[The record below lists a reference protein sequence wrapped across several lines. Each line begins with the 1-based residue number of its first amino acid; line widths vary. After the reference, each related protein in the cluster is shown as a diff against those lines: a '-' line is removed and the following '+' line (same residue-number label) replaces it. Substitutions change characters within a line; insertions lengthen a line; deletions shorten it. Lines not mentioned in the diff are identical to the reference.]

1 MPTRSPRLRERLR
14 YRFDSSLSRGPSVL
28 VVWLAGATVAFLLV
42 AAAVISVAGLGIDGG
57 KSAGFFEAFWQAM
70 LRVFD
75 SGTFSGD
82 NGWALRVVSLAV
94 TLAGILVVTSL
105 IGLVASSIDQRIT
118 NLGKGRSPVLETG
131 HVLVLG
137 WSPRLFSVLSE
148 LVEANANQRRA
159 VIVILAEE
167 SKADMDDAI
176 RARIGDTGPTR
187 IVCRTGDPA
196 SPADLE
202 LVNATGARSIVVMA
216 GHDATGDAAAVRATL
231 AVLSADS
238 GGRPPVVVEMLDGRN
253 ARALSSAAGGRVLT
267 VEADDIIAKV
277 TAQACYQ
284 AGLGVVYR
292 ELLDFAGDE
301 IYFAPAPELAG
312 HTFGEALSAY
322 ETSTVVGRRA
332 ASGAISLA
340 PDMATMFEPGD
351 QVVAL
356 SADDD
361 TVVFSGFRQV
371 DPPTPGN
378 AGATAATAPTTMLVI
393 GWSPLGARILT
404 ELDAVATGPR
414 SVDVAV
420 DDTMVPPGSLVAT
433 GCERLVVRFLSGADD
448 PDRLGALV
456 DENGYDHVVVLGYR
470 YGLPPAAADARTLL
484 TLLTLAGPGGSGRP
498 DGALRVVA
506 EVLDSRDAVIA
517 ERTGADDLVVSDQ
530 LSSLMIAQL
539 TEHPELIQVFDALFD
554 PAAPSIAVR
563 PAAAYV
569 AAGPV
574 PFAAVVAAARV
585 AGEVALGYRLAGGR
599 VVVNPPKSAVVS
611 LGDTDNVIVLG

>member
-1 MPTRSPRLRERLR
+1 ML
-14 YRFDSSLSRGPSVL
+14 
-28 VVWLAGATVAFLLV
+28 WLAGATVAFLMV
-42 AAAVISVAGLGIDGG
+42 AAAVISLAGLGIDGG
-57 KSAGFFEAFWQAM
+57 KSAGFFESFWQAM

-82 NGWALRVVSLAV
+82 SGWALRTVSLVV
-94 TLAGILVVTSL
+94 TLAGILFVTSL
-105 IGLVASSIDQRIT
+105 IGLIASSIDQRVT

-131 HVLVLG
+131 HVVVLG

-167 SKADMDDAI
+167 TKADMEDAV
-176 RARIGDTGPTR
+176 RARIGDTRSTR

-196 SPADLE
+196 SPADLD

-216 GHDATGDAAAVRATL
+216 GHAATGDAAAVRATL

-238 GGRPPVVVEMLDGRN
+238 GDRPPVVVEMLDGRN

-284 AGLGVVYR
+284 AGLGIVYR

-301 IYFAPAPELAG
+301 IYFVPAPELVG

-322 ETSTVVGRRA
+322 ETSTVVGRRTA
-332 ASGAISLA
+332 AGSIALA
-340 PDMATMFEPGD
+340 PDMATVFEPGD
-351 QVVAL
+351 QVIVV

-361 TVVFSGFRQV
+361 TIVFSGFRHGE
-371 DPPTPGN
+371 PTPPRD
-378 AGATAATAPTTMLVI
+378 ADTAAAESAATMSAATMSAATMSAATKSAAAMLVI

-420 DDTMVPPGSLVAT
+420 DDSMVPPGSLVAT
-433 GCERLVVRFLSGADD
+433 GCEHLVVRFLPGADD

-456 DENGYDHVVVLGYR
+456 DGNGYDHVVVLGYR
-470 YGLPPAAADARTLL
+470 NGLAPAEADARTLL
-484 TLLTLAGPGGSGRP
+484 TLLTLAGRTRSSGLSGSERS
-498 DGALRVVA
+498 LRVVA

-539 TEHPELIQVFDALFD
+539 TERPELIHVFDALFD

-563 PAAAYV
+563 PAASYGV
-569 AAGPV
+569 GGPLA
-574 PFAAVVAAARV
+574 FGAVVAAVRAG
-585 AGEVALGYRLAGGR
+585 GEVALGYRLASGR
-599 VVVNPPKSAVVS
+599 VVINPPKSAVVP
-611 LGDTDNVIVLG
+611 LGAADHVIVLG